1 MRKTS
6 RKWELAEDAKDEPV
20 GVEMW
25 SARMTA
31 AFNERNRQK
40 RSIAAAMPTRSAA
53 TSIVVRGTRAGK
65 PDVVLGDT
73 FG

>member
-1 MRKTS
+1 
-6 RKWELAEDAKDEPV
+6 
-20 GVEMW
+20 MW

-73 FG
+73 FA

>member
-1 MRKTS
+1 
-6 RKWELAEDAKDEPV
+6 
-20 GVEMW
+20 MW
-25 SARMTA
+25 SAMID

-53 TSIVVRGTRAGK
+53 TSIVVRGTRARK

-73 FG
+73 FA